1 MITAD
6 KQWIEDKTQLDD
18 MIDENITAFK
28 QNGKYNLTILV
39 PETLLDQLRRDAK
52 KELLEEISQN
62 YWWSNEDNTDEGI
75 HLTFEEL
82 KQLKKNTLEDN

>member
-6 KQWIEDKTQLDD
+6 KQWTL
-18 MIDENITAFK
+18 
-28 QNGKYNLTILV
+28 LTIRSKFAEILNENSTNHCKLEDMLPV
-39 PETLLDQLRRDAK
+39 LEQWKDQLRRDAK